1 MESVRFVKMHGLGN
15 DFIVLEG
22 VTRPLPEVDW
32 GRAARALCRRRF
44 GVGADGLILVLPSDK
59 VDFRMREFNPD
70 GSEAEACGNGLR
82 CFAKFVYEH
91 GLTERTEIEVETL
104 GGIVKPSLKVEGGKV
119 VSVRVDMGPPRLKP
133 SEIPAKVE
141 GESTV
146 DVPIEVDGE
155 TVRATLVSMG
165 NPHCVL
171 FVESV
176 DNAPVH
182 DLGPKLEHHPLFPKR
197 TNVEFVEVVSASELR
212 MRVWERGA
220 GETLACGTGA
230 CVSLVAAS
238 LKGKAGRRAKVRLL
252 GGDLLVEWSERD
264 GHVYLEGPAEE
275 IFRGEVNLEALL
287 ERAG

>member
-141 GESTV
+141 GESAV

-230 CVSLVAAS
+230 CASLVAAS